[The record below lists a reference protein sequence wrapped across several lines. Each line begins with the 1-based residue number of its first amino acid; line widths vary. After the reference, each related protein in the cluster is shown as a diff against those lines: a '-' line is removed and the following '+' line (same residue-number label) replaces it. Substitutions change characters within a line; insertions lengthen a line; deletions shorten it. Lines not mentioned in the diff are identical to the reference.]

1 MSQQIGGYPPAS
13 TAGSPAGQPTT
24 QVARDEATDVGRTAA
39 DAGRQVAGT
48 AAERPRTWRRR

>member
-13 TAGSPAGQPTT
+13 TAGS

-39 DAGRQVAGT
+39 DA
-48 AAERPRTWRRR
+48 